1 MDSNF
6 HFGFRQLPDG
16 NVLLLGPDGSSILV
30 DDTGRIRLGS
40 DGHPMTIK
48 QANEKK
54 TKSYSSEETK
64 VPLGEYHNLLE
75 ELFHPR
81 LNLRTMELEF
91 DGREI
96 PEEEFESL
104 NVTLVKNEGLRFQKG
119 DLQSVLRALAR
130 KSAYDPVHTYLN
142 GLGVVGGPVLSDE
155 EWDQIAVLALDLG
168 DSWSRN
174 VVQKQLLSA
183 VARVF
188 DPGCK
193 VDYCLILHGGQ
204 GLGKSSYFRA
214 LAGEYFT
221 DSMGGLDNIK
231 DDLMIMHR
239 SWFAE
244 WSEADQVF
252 VGANKAERIKRF
264 VSTQE
269 DAFRIPYGRS
279 THSFKRRGVLCG
291 TTNRDDWANDPS
303 GNRRFPVL
311 APPAINTEWI
321 EQNRDRIWAR
331 VMVEYRKGQ
340 RWWFTKEEEEVIS
353 QKAADYA
360 PEDPHAERMHE
371 QLRAC
376 PGRWFSAQELACL
389 ALNWEA
395 ERIDKRTLN
404 AVARSL
410 HALKD
415 PHCVTER
422 RSHCPVNPS
431 HGGKGTRR
439 VWAYMAPSTQS
450 TQ

>member
-40 DGHPMTIK
+40 NGQPMTIN
-48 QANEKK
+48 QLNEKK

-64 VPLGEYHNLLE
+64 VPLGEYHNLLN

-91 DGREI
+91 EGREI
-96 PEEEFESL
+96 TEEEFESL
-104 NVTLVKNEGLRFQKG
+104 NVTLVKNEGLKFQKG
-119 DLQSVLRALAR
+119 DMQSVLRSLAR
-130 KSAYDPVHTYLN
+130 QSEYDPVKTYLN
-142 GLGVVGGPVLSDE
+142 SLGVVDGPVLSDE

-183 VARVF
+183 VARVM

-269 DAFRIPYGRS
+269 DSFRVPYGRS
-279 THSFKRRGVLCG
+279 NHVFKRRGILCG

-311 APPAINTEWI
+311 SPPAINIDWI
-321 EQNRDRIWAR
+321 EANRDRIWAR
-331 VMVEYRKGQ
+331 VMVEYRKGA

-353 QKAADYA
+353 QKTAEYA
-360 PEDPHAERMHE
+360 PINDECENAWEWLKSHSNEWVSTKDLMIEALGRDPE
-371 QLRAC
+371 QIRQKEVSA
-376 PGRWFSAQELACL
+376 FSRQMSGLQS
-389 ALNWEA
+389 
-395 ERIDKRTLN
+395 RG
-404 AVARSL
+404 
-410 HALKD
+410 ALKENRNYM
-415 PHCVTER
+415 PR
-422 RSHCPVNPS
+422 KALS
-431 HGGKGTRR
+431 GTRIR
-439 VWAYMAPSTQS
+439 TTCWSFMSP
-450 TQ
+450 